1 MYGANT
7 TMPFSVHQAVDHPL
21 SLYGAT
27 KKANELMAH
36 TYAHLYGLPVT
47 GLRFFT
53 VYGPWGRPD
62 MSVFIFTQKILNGD
76 PIDVFNH
83 GNHSRD
89 FTYIDDIVQAVV
101 RSCDRVA
108 APNPAWSGADPDPGT
123 SAAPYRLYNI
133 GNHSPVALMDFIGC
147 IERAV
152 GKPAIKNFLPMQAGD
167 VLTTFADIS
176 DSRADFGF
184 EPTVALE
191 EGIARFVAWYREY
204 YRQ

>member
-1 MYGANT
+1 
-7 TMPFSVHQAVDHPL
+7 MPFSVHQAVDHPL

-89 FTYIDDIVQAVV
+89 FTYIDDIVQAVLHSCTAWRRQTLPGAGLTPIRERRRRPQALQHRQPLTGCVDGIHRLHRTRCRQNSNQEFLADAGWRRAHHV
-101 RSCDRVA
+101 RRHQRFRWLIWALSQ
-108 APNPAWSGADPDPGT
+108 
-123 SAAPYRLYNI
+123 RL
-133 GNHSPVALMDFIGC
+133 P
-147 IERAV
+147 
-152 GKPAIKNFLPMQAGD
+152 
-167 VLTTFADIS
+167 
-176 DSRADFGF
+176 
-184 EPTVALE
+184 LE
-191 EGIARFVAWYREY
+191 EGIARFVAWYCEY